1 MWALP
6 WVPALGMRQVSLEPC
21 AEQDGG
27 CVQSQWI
34 EPYRCPNLYR
44 RGQWAMLGNL
54 PSDRPEFLRLLQVSQ
69 GSQAACHWFG
79 GSIGGTECNRLIHP
93 GFCPKHGHQGLQTLN
108 SLQPGHKQTPI
119 PHPISSPRGRED
131 SEGLLQSPNTQQQ
144 PTAGLQPDLSRLLAA
159 GCVTYGLCLDF
170 SEPQLPNWQMRT
182 LGVSVTG
189 AL

>member
-1 MWALP
+1 MVGLHGDFSQQRAVLSFLGTPVCLGIPGGSAPSCISQAWRGDMWALP

-44 RGQWAMLGNL
+44 RGPWAMLGNL

-93 GFCPKHGHQGLQTLN
+93 RELVMDREAWHSIHGVT
-108 SLQPGHKQTPI
+108 KI
-119 PHPISSPRGRED
+119 W
-131 SEGLLQSPNTQQQ
+131 TQ
-144 PTAGLQPDLSRLLAA
+144 LS
-159 GCVTYGLCLDF
+159 D
-170 SEPQLPNWQMRT
+170 
-182 LGVSVTG
+182 
-189 AL
+189 

>member
-1 MWALP
+1 MP
-6 WVPALGMRQVSLEPC
+6 
-21 AEQDGG
+21 
-27 CVQSQWI
+27 
-34 EPYRCPNLYR
+34 
-44 RGQWAMLGNL
+44 
-54 PSDRPEFLRLLQVSQ
+54 PSTAAAPSYLWKPTARPQPLLFL
-69 GSQAACHWFG
+69 
-79 GSIGGTECNRLIHP
+79 NYM
-93 GFCPKHGHQGLQTLN
+93 
-108 SLQPGHKQTPI
+108 
-119 PHPISSPRGRED
+119 PRGRED